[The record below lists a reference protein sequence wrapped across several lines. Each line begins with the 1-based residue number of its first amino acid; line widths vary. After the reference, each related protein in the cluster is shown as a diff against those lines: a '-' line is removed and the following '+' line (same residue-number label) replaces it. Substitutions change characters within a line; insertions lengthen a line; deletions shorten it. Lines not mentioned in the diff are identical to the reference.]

1 MNRILITGG
10 SGFIGTSLIDAFLEQ
25 GERDLLNLD
34 IAATKV
40 VTHEQFLVKC
50 DLLNRACVL
59 DAFQKFRPTHVVHL
73 GGRTDMFGET
83 LDDYAAN
90 HVGTSN
96 VIQAIQH
103 TPSVERVIFTSSQFV
118 VGPGALPKN
127 DLDFRPHTIYGQSK
141 VKSEEAVNA
150 AELNCT
156 WTIIRPTNIWGK
168 WHPRYSN
175 EFWLVLKQGR
185 YVHPGG
191 KSVRR
196 CYGYVG
202 TIVEQIQTILSSKAE
217 LVDRTVLY
225 VGDAPIDL
233 YDWTNAFSL
242 ELVGHPVRV
251 VPRAVLRTLALIGDL
266 VIACGGKF
274 PIFSSR
280 YRSMTEEY
288 VTPMQKTFD
297 VLGVPSIT
305 LNQGVK
311 TTVEWLRSIDPY
323 WR

>member
-1 MNRILITGG
+1 MNKILITGG
-10 SGFIGTSLIDAFLEQ
+10 SGFIGTSLIDALLEQ
-25 GERDLLNLD
+25 GECDLLNLD
-34 IAATKV
+34 VAAPKV
-40 VTHEQFLVKC
+40 ATHQQFLMRC
-50 DLLNRACVL
+50 DLLDQARVL
-59 DAFQKFRPTHVVHL
+59 AAFQNFKPTQVVHL
-73 GGRTDMFGET
+73 GGRTDMFGKT

-90 HVGTSN
+90 HVGTTN
-96 VIQAIQH
+96 IIHAVQQ
-103 TPSVERVIFTSSQFV
+103 TPSVERIIFTSSQFV
-118 VGPGALPKN
+118 VGPGPLPKN
-127 DLDFRPHTIYGQSK
+127 DFDFRPHTIYGQSK

-150 AELNCT
+150 AELNCI

-191 KSVRR
+191 KGVRR

-202 TIVEQIQTILSSKAE
+202 TIVEQIQAILSSKAE

-233 YDWTNAFSL
+233 YDWTNAFSQ
-242 ELVGHPVRV
+242 ELVGRPVRV
-251 VPRAVLRTLALIGDL
+251 VPRAVLRTLALVGDV

-297 VLGVPSIT
+297 LLGVPSIS

-311 TTVEWLRSIDPY
+311 TTVDWLRSIDPY